1 MDRSDSGLLP
11 LSLVI
16 AEKPKAAVFR
26 GWRRFALTAW
36 VCASCGYTELYTAD
50 PSGLR
55 EAHARS
61 QAGYDPF
68 AAATGQKGAPASP
81 IGKILLAL
89 SLVLLLGL
97 GAFLLLLALYR

>member
-1 MDRSDSGLLP
+1 MDRSDSGVLP
-11 LSLVI
+11 LSLMI
-16 AEKPKAAVFR
+16 AEKPRAAIFR

-50 PSGLR
+50 PAGVR
-55 EAHARS
+55 EAHVRS
-61 QAGYDPF
+61 QAGYDPL
-68 AAATGQKGAPASP
+68 AAATEQRSAPASP
-81 IGKILLAL
+81 IGKILLLL